1 MNTKYNKLEFQF
13 YLDLYD
19 NQMKDLL
26 AMHSVS
32 NPLFLAS
39 DKETVNFLVEEYNAD
54 VNECINGFYPIE
66 VSKNIEVFNAILDH
80 GFDFEKVNKLQ
91 FVKNIYKDA
100 PEVIFSAI
108 DKGLMDSDVKFNVFF
123 DSEIS
128 RSDKIKFLNYG
139 FNINEENNHI
149 LKTKKSFTSQSS
161 MIKELVNMGLD
172 FNKKIDGRT
181 ILEEYLHDSELMP
194 IFLQKGFNPNTLIDH
209 GDDVIIPYFFAHAN
223 NKDLDILLNNSL
235 YPVDFSLKHSEGYC
249 FWECFG
255 NNDKEDGLFI
265 KKIPAEY
272 INITNKNNETVLY
285 SWRHTASMP
294 PELIE
299 TFVNKG
305 GDINLLNNNDEFYMQ
320 IDPNNYKTLFK
331 LLSYKKLDIKRQM
344 VINGKKNSLE
354 NAMVETK
361 SESFK
366 RVIDLLNREL
376 INDEKKIITKEL
388 DLITSESLLRKRI

>member
-13 YLDLYD
+13 YLALYD
-19 NQMKDLL
+19 NKMEDFL
-26 AMHSVS
+26 AMNSVS

-54 VNECINGFYPIE
+54 INECVNGFYPIE
-66 VSKNIEVFNAILDH
+66 ASKNIEVFNAILDY

-91 FVKNIYKDA
+91 FVENIYKAA

-123 DSEIS
+123 DSEVSI
-128 RSDKIKFLNYG
+128 SDKVKFLNYG

-149 LKTKKSFTSQSS
+149 LKTKKNLTNKSS
-161 MIKELVNMGLD
+161 MIKDLVSIGLD

-181 ILEEYLHDSELMP
+181 ILEEYLHNSDLMP
-194 IFLQKGFNPNTLIDH
+194 IFLQKGFNPNTLIEHD
-209 GDDVIIPYFFAHAN
+209 DDVIIPYFFAHAN
-223 NKDLDILLNNSL
+223 NKDLDILLKNSL
-235 YPVDFSLKHSEGYC
+235 YPVDFSLKHSDGYC

-255 NNDKEDGLFI
+255 SKDGEDGLFI
-265 KKIPAEY
+265 KKIPSKY

-285 SWRHTASMP
+285 SWRNTASMP

-299 TFVNKG
+299 IFVNKG
-305 GDINLLNNNDEFYMQ
+305 GDITLLNNNNEFYTQ

-344 VINGKKNSLE
+344 IINGKKNSLE
-354 NAMVETK
+354 NAMLETK

-366 RVIDLLNREL
+366 LIIDLLNREL

-388 DLITSESLLRKRI
+388 DLISSDSLLRKRI